1 MAPLVTSRVDDG
13 PSKKLDGPL
22 HAAAS
27 DTHYLV
33 ESFEI
38 DEQGD
43 RNDDRVEGG
52 VNESPDNPET
62 GQDSDGQ
69 DLSFSSFD
77 QFFKSQFRPIVAH
90 TMMHGATFEEAR
102 DATQTAMIEVAKRW
116 ATTQYP
122 RAYARK
128 VAALSFIASNVN
140 EKKLQDALLS
150 TSRLVSIETDP
161 IGALIEMERIT
172 AAVETL
178 PPKQRQ
184 LIAAA
189 LSGMT
194 ATEIATAHGMNPDTV
209 RSNLRHARKTLRER
223 LFSNPTDA
231 TDTPSRT
238 GRQP

>member
-1 MAPLVTSRVDDG
+1 MDNA
-13 PSKKLDGPL
+13 PSKKLGRPIARCCSWHAL
-22 HAAAS
+22 H
-27 DTHYLV
+27 LV
-33 ESFEI
+33 ESFGI

-43 RNDDRVEGG
+43 RTDDQVEGG
-52 VNESPDNPET
+52 VSESPDNPET
-62 GQDSDGQ
+62 GQGPDGQ

-77 QFFKSQFRPIVAH
+77 EFFKSQFRPIVAQ

-128 VAALSFIASNVN
+128 VATLSFIASNVN
-140 EKKLQDALLS
+140 EQKLQDALRS
-150 TSRLVSIETDP
+150 GSRLVSTETDP
-161 IGALIEMERIT
+161 IGTVIEMESIT
-172 AAVETL
+172 AAVEKL
-178 PPKQRQ
+178 PPIQRQ

-194 ATEIATAHGMNPDTV
+194 ATEVAAENGMNADTV
-209 RSNLRHARKTLRER
+209 RSNLRHARKTLREK

-231 TDTPSRT
+231 TDSPSRT